1 LKNLKSQDIVKAI
14 KNNETVDLILFNHLS
29 SFLNNP
35 GLKPLIQTALKMY
48 WDLVEYFL
56 VNPENLR
63 NELIMAHPELV
74 DILYSP
80 QGVKWLNE
88 TCRRG
93 YARIYRY
100 VWQE

>member
-1 LKNLKSQDIVKAI
+1 
-14 KNNETVDLILFNHLS
+14 
-29 SFLNNP
+29 
-35 GLKPLIQTALKMY
+35 
-48 WDLVEYFL
+48 
-56 VNPENLR
+56 
-63 NELIMAHPELV
+63 V

-100 VWQE
+100 AWQEWKVYAVFVFPTPYCKLFRV